1 MPRKLTIRKTDNF
14 NTRHSKKLFNNS
26 IKRNAKKY
34 NAIPFYTEKDNEVE
48 NSYLHSSVEYEND
61 IEHFCKVNHLH
72 KWKPSNNIITFEDKF
87 CLFED
92 SNKVIR
98 QLLEMLHTAKTKN
111 KSITKLNYKG
121 HVSFGALYLIDNFC
135 WEIGKKRIW
144 QLDCQN
150 ITDTEKEKLSKL
162 RSFETSSYDNV
173 NATMINER
181 VPINRSDNPLA
192 FQRYKV
198 KSKDITDMLQ
208 NALRINKSN
217 PEYELSNETYAA
229 ISSTIGEHFDNI
241 QLHAKEARLGFLCG
255 FYDKYNK
262 EITILI
268 YNFGKTIADTLN
280 SESIPNEMK
289 SQIDEIVVNH
299 TNKNFFLPNS
309 SFTKENAVTLLAL
322 QEGISSRLKYDKTRG
337 HGMMDFIEHCFELS
351 NDTKIVIISGKT
363 AIKIDNTYKIGTEI
377 VIGRSRRILALN
389 DQNNIY
395 NKPSSTHVKNMSV
408 YFPGVIIETT
418 IPLNI

>member
-1 MPRKLTIRKTDNF
+1 MYKNLLIKRSDNF
-14 NTRHSKKLFNNS
+14 NTRHSKRSFYNKL
-26 IKRNAKKY
+26 KRKAKKY
-34 NAIPFYTEKDNEVE
+34 YAVPFYTKNDDETE
-48 NSYLHSSVEYEND
+48 NTYLRSSVQYEND
-61 IEHFCKVNHLH
+61 IEYFCKVNHLH

-111 KSITKLNYKG
+111 HSITKLNYKG

-150 ITDTEKEKLSKL
+150 ITETEKEKLSKL
-162 RSFETSSYDNV
+162 RSFETSSYDDV

-198 KSKDITDMLQ
+198 KAKDITDMLQ
-208 NALRINKSN
+208 NALRINAN
-217 PEYELSNETYAA
+217 DPQYELNNETYAA

-241 QLHAKEARLGFLCG
+241 QLHAKDAMSGFLCG
-255 FYDKYNK
+255 FYDKFNK

-280 SESIPNEMK
+280 SDSIPNEMK
-289 SQIDEIVVNH
+289 SQIDEIIGNH
-299 TNKNFFLPNS
+299 TNKKFFLPDS
-309 SFTKENAVTLLAL
+309 SFTKENAVTLLAI
-322 QEGISSRLKYDKTRG
+322 QEGISSRLKYDRTRG

-363 AIKIDNTYKIGTEI
+363 SIKIDKTYKIGTKM
-377 VIGRSRRILALN
+377 VIGRNRRILALN
-389 DQNNIY
+389 DENNIY
-395 NKPSSTHVKNMSV
+395 NKPNSTHVKNMTV
-408 YFPGVIIETT
+408 YFPGVLIETT